1 LDLIP
6 SARATQ
12 SRGLLFPS
20 SEASNPMNKKNAG
33 LVIGGVL
40 AMLAGAQISP
50 ALAQDA
56 TMTPAAPAAGTS
68 TDASTNLGVTPVD
81 AGKLIG
87 KDVIDAN
94 GKTVGEI
101 ESVIV
106 TPKGKVSSVV
116 LDVSGWLESEKRVSV
131 PWQDLKADADGNI
144 HSSLTK
150 ESARAA
156 ADYKYSTDVN
166 RGKVLNE
173 SGQVYAAN
181 GTQEPTTAGMTTTN
195 DTSNATQNVDGSLN
209 ASKVVGLSVVN
220 NANDSIGK
228 ISEVLLDNSG
238 KVSGVVVDVGG
249 FLGIGTHPVKLG
261 WNQIKIQNNDGSM
274 EGVVNLNKDALKQM
288 PEYKA
293 SNG

>member
-1 LDLIP
+1 MDKKMNLMG
-6 SARATQ
+6 S
-12 SRGLLFPS
+12 GLLIGS
-20 SEASNPMNKKNAG
+20 
-33 LVIGGVL
+33 VITVL
-40 AMLAGAQISP
+40 AVAQS

-56 TMTPAAPAAGTS
+56 TTTAPATKPAATS
-68 TDASTNLGVTPVD
+68 ANASTNLGVSAVD

-87 KDVIDAN
+87 ENVIDAN

-106 TPKGKVSSVV
+106 DPKGKVTSVV
-116 LDVSGWLESEKRVSV
+116 LDVSGWLESEKRISV
-131 PWQDLKADADGNI
+131 PWKDLKADADGKI
-144 HSSLTK
+144 HTSLTK
-150 ESARAA
+150 ESAQAA
-156 ADYKYSTDVN
+156 AGYAYSNGVN

-173 SGQVYAAN
+173 SGQVYATD
-181 GTQEPTTAGMTTTN
+181 GTREPTTASTTESN
-195 DTSNATQNVDGSLN
+195 GKVDTTIQNADGSFN

-228 ISEVLLDNSG
+228 VSEVLLDKSG

-261 WNQIKIQNNDGSM
+261 WNQIKLVDQDGSLRA
-274 EGVVNLNKDALKQM
+274 VVNMDKDALKQM

>member
-1 LDLIP
+1 MNKMNLMG
-6 SARATQ
+6 S
-12 SRGLLFPS
+12 GLL
-20 SEASNPMNKKNAG
+20 
-33 LVIGGVL
+33 IGSVVT
-40 AMLAGAQISP
+40 MLAVTHP
-50 ALAQDA
+50 ALAQDS
-56 TMTPAAPAAGTS
+56 TAAPATKPAATS
-68 TDASTNLGVTPVD
+68 TDASTNLGVMAVD

-87 KDVIDAN
+87 EDVVDAN

-106 TPKGKVSSVV
+106 DTGGKVTSVV

-131 PWQDLKADADGNI
+131 PWKDLKADADGNI
-144 HSSLTK
+144 HTSLTK
-150 ESARAA
+150 ESAKAA
-156 ADYKYSTDVN
+156 GAYAYSADDN

-173 SGQVYAAN
+173 TGQVYAAD
-181 GTQEPTTAGMTTTN
+181 GAQEPSTASMTQNGKAT
-195 DTSNATQNVDGSLN
+195 DNATQNADGSFN

-228 ISEVLLDNSG
+228 ISEVLLDQSG

-261 WNQIKIQNNDGSM
+261 WNQVKL
-274 EGVVNLNKDALKQM
+274 LNKDGSLQAVVNMDKNALKQM